1 MALARRHKCSEPFI
15 RGGGTDVSPR
25 SFRRL
30 EAQVPAKIS
39 LQLVLDNSLHVFLP
53 VSPRWS
59 ALLSHVEFSSTREQ
73 GQGGLQRFFLAPT
86 QAAKEGPWGSPWS
99 SGGSSALAEVMSWCR
114 QPPGRHCWL
123 LAREHPK

>member
-15 RGGGTDVSPR
+15 RGGDACFAEILG
-25 SFRRL
+25 RL
-30 EAQVPAKIS
+30 EAQVAAKIS
-39 LQLVLDNSLHVFLP
+39 LQLVLDNSPNVFLP

-99 SGGSSALAEVMSWCR
+99 SGGSSALAEVMSWCC

-123 LAREHPK
+123 LAHEHPK